1 MKKKIEALLQDG
13 SLTGNA
19 EYASLYKA
27 HQSAKRAVERAKKE
41 KTAKKETYRDALVN
55 GEKDQDQL
63 LALRTALLQ
72 AKYMQRYHSAGLKL
86 NKYLLHR
93 WLESWVKTAEVPHEP
108 KEQGTV
114 KPKAKKAVPE
124 KAAAK
129 ASKVPKA
136 TGKAPKAAGKKAG

>member
-1 MKKKIEALLQDG
+1 MKKKIEALLHDG

-41 KTAKKETYRDALVN
+41 KAAAKETFRDALVN
-55 GEKDQDQL
+55 GEKDQDRL
-63 LALRTALLQ
+63 FALRTALLQ

-93 WLESWVKTAEVPHEP
+93 WLESWLKTAEVPHAP
-108 KEQGTV
+108 KEQDAV
-114 KPKAKKAVPE
+114 KPKTKKAAPVNAP
-124 KAAAK
+124 AK
-129 ASKVPKA
+129 ASKAPKA
-136 TGKAPKAAGKKAG
+136 TGKKAG